1 MRPAQSDAALA
12 EPERG
17 QDELIL
23 AAQAGDGE
31 AMSRLADMHI
41 KLVHAAAKR
50 FPGADP
56 GEITQS
62 GCVGLIEAIRRF
74 DVTRGVRFS
83 TYAVPYILGEM
94 RHFLRVDHSMHIP
107 RRLQDAGRDAA
118 RVSRELCAK
127 LGREP
132 TIQEVALEMRTSP
145 EELAMAMES
154 RAAPASLD
162 APSGAEDGAPM
173 HESLGDASSQSGY
186 ERVLVRDMLERC
198 APAERALLTM
208 RYFRGMSQT
217 DAAKALGISQPQ
229 ASRMEKR
236 LLARLR
242 ESSA

>member
-1 MRPAQSDAALA
+1 MRPASSEAALA
-12 EPERG
+12 ERERG

-23 AAQAGDGE
+23 AAQAGDAE
-31 AMSRLADMHI
+31 AMALLADTHI
-41 KLVHAAAKR
+41 RLVHAAARR

-74 DVTRGVRFS
+74 DVTRGLRFS

-94 RHFLRVDHSMHIP
+94 RHFLRADHTVHIP
-107 RRLQDAGRDAA
+107 RRLQDTGRDAA
-118 RVSRELCAK
+118 KASRELCAR

-132 TIQEVALEMRTSP
+132 TIQEIAAELRTTP
-145 EELAMAMES
+145 EDLAMALES
-154 RAAPASLD
+154 RATPASLD
-162 APSGAEDGAPM
+162 APSSAEDDSPLG
-173 HESLGDASSQSGY
+173 ESLGDAASGSGY

-198 APAERALLTM
+198 EPEERALLTM

-229 ASRMEKR
+229 ASRLEKR
-236 LLARLR
+236 LLTKLR
-242 ESSA
+242 ETSA